1 MAQLAASSNAVAK
14 RARSDEPDWVSKLAQ
29 AESKC
34 NELHCQ
40 LDEAFETE
48 DRDEMRIQRLQDK
61 LNDARKDKE
70 WVQQMLLK
78 SSSEVPRRFPSLPFP
93 LSSRFPSPLIP
104 TT

>member
-1 MAQLAASSNAVAK
+1 MAQLAASSNAVAT

-78 SSSEVPRRFPSLPFP
+78 SREVPRRFPSLPFP